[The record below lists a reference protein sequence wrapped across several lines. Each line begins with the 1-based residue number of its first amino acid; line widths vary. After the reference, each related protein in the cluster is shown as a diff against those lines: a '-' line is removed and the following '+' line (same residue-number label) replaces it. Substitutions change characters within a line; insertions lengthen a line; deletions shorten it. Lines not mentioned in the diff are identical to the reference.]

1 MKKLIIY
8 LSISVSIVF
17 FMPGIGLGQKSD
29 TAKVKSDKALNA
41 SQVKAKFDEL
51 KASKNENASKKM
63 SKSLEGKGFKAENG
77 YFGNESTIEREGAT
91 LTNTIYVQDYKKG
104 NTSGALGI
112 VSITDG
118 KNEESYTFSLEKK
131 GNNFNDV
138 EEYFVNEKLEVV
150 KANSWYTCLSKALQA
165 KCGSTLGLKLLTTCW
180 VSSWTSFLNCIKS
193 TMCGAMSIT
202 CCSCDCSFWCKYAA
216 GCCDR

>member
-1 MKKLIIY
+1 MKKVIFYFSFYASIFLLMPAIC
-8 LSISVSIVF
+8 LS
-17 FMPGIGLGQKSD
+17 QKD
-29 TAKVKSDKALNA
+29 TAKVKSDKTLNA

-51 KASKNENASKKM
+51 KASKNENASIKM

-77 YFGNESTIEREGAT
+77 YFGNESTIEKEGTT

-104 NTSGALGI
+104 NTSGAMGI
-112 VSITDG
+112 VTISDG

-138 EEYFVNEKLEVV
+138 EEYYVNEKLEVV
-150 KANSWYTCLSKALQA
+150 KANSWYTCISKSLQS
-165 KCGSTLGLKLLTTCW
+165 KCGTTLGLKLLTSCW
-180 VSSWTSFLNCIKS
+180 VSSWTTFLNCIKNA
-193 TMCGAMSIT
+193 MCGAVAIS
-202 CCSCDCSFWCKYAA
+202 CCSCDCSFWCKYVA